1 MAFEEAV
8 QAMTTPTTSN
18 SRNPWRGV
26 AIVIAALACVPAVAQ
41 EGPPP
46 ALVVTAPVVAESI
59 TETVELPGTV
69 RPIRD
74 SLVASEVAGRVASRA
89 VENGDRVSKGQVLIR
104 LDATRLL
111 KDLDRVR
118 AELDDV
124 EAQLELALIQERRAL
139 DLYDQ
144 EILSQGEMDEAVAR
158 RQSLEG
164 RASATEARIAS
175 IEDDIART
183 RIRAPFAGVVT
194 EVHTEV
200 GEWIETGGRV
210 IRLADLGTV
219 EIRLEVPESY
229 YVRLTVGTV
238 APAVVDAL
246 PDLPLDGTIFAVVP
260 HADRDA
266 RTFPVVVRAANP
278 DGRVGAGMLVRVTLT
293 LTGGEEALLIPKD
306 AVLRQAQH
314 EIVFV
319 AEGETVRAVTVRTG
333 RAMGSRVEVEGDLAA
348 GDSVVVRG
356 NERLSPGQRIA
367 VGSADGA
374 PASSAEE

>member
-1 MAFEEAV
+1 
-8 QAMTTPTTSN
+8 MTTVASSKN
-18 SRNPWRGV
+18 GNERMGV
-26 AIVIAALACVPAVAQ
+26 ALIVTVLACTPAVSQ

-59 TETVELPGTV
+59 HETVELPGTV

-74 SLVASEVAGRVASRA
+74 SVVASEVAGRVASRA
-89 VENGDRVSKGQVLIR
+89 VENGDRVSRGQVLIR

-118 AELDDV
+118 AELDDA
-124 EAQLELALIQERRAL
+124 EAQLELASIQERRAL
-139 DLYDQ
+139 ELYEQ

-164 RASATEARIAS
+164 RATATEARIAS

-183 RIRAPFAGVVT
+183 GIRAPFTGIVT
-194 EVHTEV
+194 AVHAEV

-210 IRLADLGTV
+210 IRLADLSTV
-219 EIRLEVPESY
+219 EIRLEVPEDY
-229 YVRLTVGTV
+229 YVRLTAGSA

-246 PDLPLDGTIFAVVP
+246 PGVPLDGTIFAVVP
-260 HADRDA
+260 DANRDA
-266 RTFPVVVRAANP
+266 RTFPVLVRAANP
-278 DGRVGAGMLVRVTLT
+278 DGRVGAGMLARVTLT
-293 LTGGEEALLIPKD
+293 LTGGEKALLIPKD
-306 AVLRQAQH
+306 AVVRQAQH

-319 AEGETVRAVTVRTG
+319 VESDTARAVTVRTG
-333 RAMGSRVEVEGDLAA
+333 RAMGSRVEVEGDLAE

-356 NERLSPGQRIA
+356 NERLSPGQRVA
-367 VGSADGA
+367 VGSPDGTH
-374 PASSAEE
+374 ASSAEE

>member
-8 QAMTTPTTSN
+8 RPMTTTATSH
-18 SRNPWRGV
+18 SSIPWRRV
-26 AIVIAALACVPAVAQ
+26 AVVVAALAWAPAAAQ

-46 ALVVTAPVVAESI
+46 ALVVTAPVVSESI
-59 TETVELPGTV
+59 TETVELSGTV

-74 SLVASEVAGRVASRA
+74 SVVASEVSGRVASRA

-118 AELDDV
+118 AELDDA

-139 DLYDQ
+139 DLYEQ
-144 EILSQGEMDEAVAR
+144 EILSQGEKDEAVAR

-183 RIRAPFAGVVT
+183 EIRAPFAGVVT
-194 EVHTEV
+194 AVHTEV
-200 GEWIETGGRV
+200 GEWIETGGPV
-210 IRLADLGTV
+210 IRLADLSTV
-219 EIRLEVPESY
+219 EIRLEVPENY
-229 YVRLTVGTV
+229 YVRLTVGTA
-238 APAVVDAL
+238 APTVVDAL
-246 PDLPLDGTIFAVVP
+246 PGLPLDGTIFALVP
-260 HADRDA
+260 NADRDA

-293 LTGGEEALLIPKD
+293 LAGGEDALLIPKD

-319 AEGETVRAVTVRTG
+319 VENDTVRAVTVRTG
-333 RAMGSRVEVEGDLAA
+333 RAMGNRVEVEGELAE

-356 NERLSPGQRIA
+356 NERLSPGQRVA
-367 VGSADGA
+367 AGSADGA
-374 PASSAEE
+374 HASSAEE